1 MNVCVS
7 YVLYSN
13 RYYTL
18 IHIILYSFVFIVVF
32 VIVSK
37 KQDEAVEWKE
47 LDNLTKLSKDGIT
60 LSTGNHLWLDCFNT
74 LRNEVK
80 DFVEKS
86 AGKPEG
92 LSRAFAIDGTGM
104 SKSGLFKFKIPN
116 GEATANS
123 ILHQCESIENCV
135 YRNPKAATSSLQVVG
150 EFPSELPQPLPHF
163 LANRVRVAETGTL
176 FGKTI
181 ARTDNL
187 KVQKYKGPG
196 GEHCDDKFKHIIRKP
211 LLGIPKRS
219 LLLCRVLEKP
229 GGGILQFFR
238 EPDKKKFSIRIEKG
252 ELLIMMAHAG
262 LCNHKCEEGL
272 FTIVTDFVLPYD
284 AHREMKI
291 HGGLKGKFE
300 KFISDYATS
309 ISHL

>member
-92 LSRAFAIDGTGM
+92 LSIAFAIDGTAM

-123 ILHQCESIENCV
+123 ILHQCEPIENCV
-135 YRNPKAATSSLQVVG
+135 YRNPKATTSSLQVVG
-150 EFPSELPQPLPHF
+150 EFPSKLPQPF
-163 LANRVRVAETGTL
+163 LANRVVVAKTGTV
-176 FGKTI
+176 FGETI
-181 ARTDNL
+181 SKTDNL

-196 GEHCDDKFKHIIRKP
+196 GSTCDDKFKHIIRSHY
-211 LLGIPKRS
+211 LAYLTS
-219 LLLCRVLEKP
+219 LS
-229 GGGILQFFR
+229 FFV
-238 EPDKKKFSIRIEKG
+238 ES
-252 ELLIMMAHAG
+252 
-262 LCNHKCEEGL
+262 
-272 FTIVTDFVLPYD
+272 
-284 AHREMKI
+284 
-291 HGGLKGKFE
+291 
-300 KFISDYATS
+300 
-309 ISHL
+309 

>member
-1 MNVCVS
+1 MDWK
-7 YVLYSN
+7 
-13 RYYTL
+13 
-18 IHIILYSFVFIVVF
+18 VV
-32 VIVSK
+32 
-37 KQDEAVEWKE
+37 DT
-47 LDNLTKLSKDGIT
+47 LTKLSKDGIT
-60 LSTGNHLWLDCFNT
+60 LSTGNHPWLDPFNT

-80 DFVEKS
+80 DFVEES

-92 LSRAFAIDGTGM
+92 LSIAFAIDGTNM
-104 SKSGLFKFKIPN
+104 SSSGLFKFKIPN

-123 ILHQCESIENCV
+123 ILHQCDSIENCV
-135 YRNPKAATSSLQVVG
+135 YRNPKAATSSLTVVG
-150 EFPSELPQPLPHF
+150 EFPSTLPQPF
-163 LANRVRVAETGTL
+163 LANRVVVAKTGTL
-176 FGKTI
+176 FGETI
-181 ARTDNL
+181 SKTDNL
-187 KVQKYKGPG
+187 KVNKYKGPG

-284 AHREMKI
+284 AHREKKI